1 MRRTKRDKGTSPLRA
16 VLGRNVASLRDQRY
30 SRLENET
37 LRNKAL
43 AHAAETSISQI
54 QRVIKGEVG
63 ASIDILDALAI
74 ALDVSVCD
82 LLTPY
87 EHLTPGK
94 AATASPPRKTPGKPI
109 IQ

>member
-1 MRRTKRDKGTSPLRA
+1 M
-16 VLGRNVASLRDQRY
+16 LRDQRY
-30 SRLENET
+30 SRLDNET

-43 AHAAETSISQI
+43 SIAAQTSISQI
-54 QRVIKGEVG
+54 QRVIKGELG
-63 ASIDILDALAI
+63 ASIDIIDALAM

-94 AATASPPRKTPGKPI
+94 SDPAPSPRTKAGKPI

>member
-1 MRRTKRDKGTSPLRA
+1 M
-16 VLGRNVASLRDQRY
+16 LRDQRY
-30 SRLENET
+30 SRLDNET

-43 AHAAETSISQI
+43 ATAAQTSISQI
-54 QRVIKGEVG
+54 QRVIKGELG
-63 ASIDILDALAI
+63 ASIDVIDALAV

-94 AATASPPRKTPGKPI
+94 VEIVVAPTRKAGKPI
-109 IQ
+109 VQ